1 MPMAMEHLLPER
13 CYLRAMPLCR
23 VSPQQAEVIVRAA
36 STVAT
41 IGGTVPLSAADRRG
55 ITGALAT
62 VFGDDS
68 DRDLEKLESISSG
81 EVVRVLED
89 DGLRLDL
96 LRVLAVLALLD
107 GMVEKG
113 KIELV
118 LDFATALHVHAEF
131 VDALHQLQ
139 IDHARWVG
147 YDMIRANVFTIP
159 GVPWVPDDPYGPFLP
174 YGGDGADAVLSARYE
189 RLGSLSPGFF
199 GRVFYDHYKDNGYAF
214 PGDAEGMVEA
224 WATPHDCLHILSG
237 YSTSA
242 QGELLVAAFTGGALN
257 PAIDFM
263 ESHVVPTILIYHLGI
278 DINKGLNAGD
288 RSRMEADPTWADNYN
303 GNVHLGLDAAK
314 LWVAWERGRT
324 MTENVYSGHWDFWA
338 HVATPLSELRSQWGI
353 PELEAAYAAVSD
365 DDVRRADFERPGMP
379 KPPAVS
385 SVAIADRPPAPGQ

>member
-1 MPMAMEHLLPER
+1 MWRLLLPGPGMPMAMEHLLPER

-159 GVPWVPDDPYGPFLP
+159 GVPWGPDDPYGPFLP
-174 YGGDGADAVLSARYE
+174 YGSPSTDRFTC
-189 RLGSLSPGFF
+189 GSL
-199 GRVFYDHYKDNGYAF
+199 
-214 PGDAEGMVEA
+214 
-224 WATPHDCLHILSG
+224 
-237 YSTSA
+237 TSA
-242 QGELLVAAFTGGALN
+242 EITSVGSIGNFGSILWITTSGGVNCRGAILGRRPLLAGSGERSPEPPPPR
-257 PAIDFM
+257 PADG
-263 ESHVVPTILIYHLGI
+263 T
-278 DINKGLNAGD
+278 
-288 RSRMEADPTWADNYN
+288 
-303 GNVHLGLDAAK
+303 
-314 LWVAWERGRT
+314 
-324 MTENVYSGHWDFWA
+324 
-338 HVATPLSELRSQWGI
+338 
-353 PELEAAYAAVSD
+353 
-365 DDVRRADFERPGMP
+365 
-379 KPPAVS
+379 
-385 SVAIADRPPAPGQ
+385 